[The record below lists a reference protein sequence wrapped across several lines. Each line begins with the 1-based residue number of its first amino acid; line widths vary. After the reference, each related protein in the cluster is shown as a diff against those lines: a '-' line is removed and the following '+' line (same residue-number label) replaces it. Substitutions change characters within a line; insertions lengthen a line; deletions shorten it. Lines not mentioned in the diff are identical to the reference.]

1 VRGQLR
7 YLGASKPWSARRVAS
22 PKPLLAPRA
31 HQQVFLDGCKPGAG
45 EPLQRAGLKGPYCD
59 AARRPTT
66 HPEKGAVSAPTRAR
80 IGGRR
85 LRLRGIGAE
94 LNRQP
99 SPLDEGRHRGFSM
112 KRRRSEW
119 RRILGMA
126 DNPAVPTFDRLM
138 WPVLCALK
146 SREFR
151 VFSGW
156 QSGSWRKG
164 GCVF

>member
-22 PKPLLAPRA
+22 LKPLLAPRA
-31 HQQVFLDGCKPGAG
+31 HQQVFLDGCKPGGG

-112 KRRRSEW
+112 
-119 RRILGMA
+119 
-126 DNPAVPTFDRLM
+126 
-138 WPVLCALK
+138 
-146 SREFR
+146 
-151 VFSGW
+151 
-156 QSGSWRKG
+156 
-164 GCVF
+164 